1 MIILTRDP
9 SEISSLI
16 SVPKDLRIG
25 TEEQAIQDDYLPDG
39 DSYGSLSLART
50 GYVGPRLISL
60 AKSWFEPSART
71 SSSIGSMLRRTLT
84 AVNDCLFWWELESF
98 LLPVV
103 VYTQRYIGPRKLPA
117 TSMWTV
123 FAVRYVNFLNFPNC
137 RWFVRNSVWWLQSST
152 GTTQWHPRRLFQ
164 RFLGWNLLSSLQTN
178 EIFFRQSNSIFVWTR
193 KRSCCGLN
201 SSLLRGARA
210 WTHTT
215 TAVAL
220 PPSTQNTKHKK
231 ISQKQ

>member
-25 TEEQAIQDDYLPDG
+25 TEEQAIQDDSLPDG

-123 FAVRYVNFLNFPNC
+123 FAVRYVNFLNWC
-137 RWFVRNSVWWLQSST
+137 EFVAYS
-152 GTTQWHPRRLFQ
+152 
-164 RFLGWNLLSSLQTN
+164 
-178 EIFFRQSNSIFVWTR
+178 
-193 KRSCCGLN
+193 LN
-201 SSLLRGARA
+201 SSLMVTIKYWHDSMAPKKAFSTVFGMKSSQLATNERNFLQAIKFDLRLDEKTLLLWSQQQLVERGKSLN
-210 WTHTT
+210 THNYCCGTT
-215 TAVAL
+215 T
-220 PPSTQNTKHKK
+220 KHTEY
-231 ISQKQ
+231 QT